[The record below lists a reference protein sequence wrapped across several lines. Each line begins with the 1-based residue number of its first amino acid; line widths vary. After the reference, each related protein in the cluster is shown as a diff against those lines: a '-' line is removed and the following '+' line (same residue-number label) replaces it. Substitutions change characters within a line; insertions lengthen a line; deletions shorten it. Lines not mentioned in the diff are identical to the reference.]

1 MHLSASA
8 EAAYARRFRRLG
20 ELLQAHAGLWRP
32 SPFHVPRPAWCAT
45 HADYAE
51 HLLGLADAEVAR
63 LAGDNHALIGLAGRF
78 LPELSELSELIELP
92 RLDAPAAVV
101 GESTAR
107 HMPGR
112 KRAQIDAFA
121 AGVGRIRHPVLEW
134 CAGKGHLGRHLA
146 QHWGVAVTSLE
157 WDAALCAAGERLAGG
172 VGQSFLQADALAPA
186 SAALLA
192 GRHALALHAC
202 GELHLALLRGA
213 VEAAVPALDLAPC
226 CYYRIAAPDY
236 RPLNTDTGLCLSR
249 DELHLAV
256 TETVTAGVRARRERD
271 RAQARKLAFLEW
283 RAAHGVPRQKTF
295 KPVPTGW
302 LGLDFAAWLQRLAR
316 REGFSPA
323 ADGDWPAWEAAG
335 WRRLGEVR
343 RLELA
348 RLAFRRPLEIWL
360 ALDRTLYLARHGYR
374 VRLAEFCARELT
386 PRNLL
391 ISARRGTAAIMRAP
405 PEPPP

>member
-1 MHLSASA
+1 MHLTASS

-78 LPELSELSELIELP
+78 LPELSELGELIELP

-101 GESTAR
+101 EESTAR

-146 QHWGVAVTSLE
+146 QRLGVSVTSLE
-157 WDAALCAAGERLAGG
+157 WDGDLCAEGVRLAGDASQRF
-172 VGQSFLQADALAPA
+172 VQADALASA
-186 SAALLA
+186 SSDLIT
-192 GRHALALHAC
+192 GHHALALHAC
-202 GELHLALLRGA
+202 GDLHLALLRGV
-213 VEAAVPALDLAPC
+213 VERGAPALDLAPC
-226 CYYRIAAPDY
+226 CYYRIATPDY
-236 RPLNTDTGLCLSR
+236 LPLNEDANLRLSR

-256 TETVTAGVRARRERD
+256 TETVTAGARERRQRD
-271 RAQARKLAFLEW
+271 RAQAWKLAFIEW
-283 RAAHGVPRQKTF
+283 RATRGVPREKTF
-295 KPVPTGW
+295 KPVPTAW
-302 LGLDFAAWLQRLAR
+302 LAEDFAVWVGRLAA
-316 REGFSPA
+316 REGFTCA
-323 ADGDWPAWEAAG
+323 ADEYWPAWEAAG
-335 WRRLGEVR
+335 WRRLHEVR

-348 RLAFRRPLEIWL
+348 RLVFRRPLEVWL
-360 ALDRTLYLARHGYR
+360 ALDRALYLARHGYR
-374 VRLAEFCARELT
+374 VRLAEFCARGLT
-386 PRNLL
+386 PRNIM
-391 ISARRGTAAIMRAP
+391 ISARRGDH
-405 PEPPP
+405 